1 MKVNSTGLGKT
12 TMVASFTEVRPDP
25 ETGDTLKLRVDAYEP
40 IHWVIT
46 ITLGGADL
54 RRFVKLLLNPV
65 VLLKALVLLVK
76 GTPA

>member
-12 TMVASFTEVRPDP
+12 TMVAGFTEILPDP
-25 ETGDTLKLRVDAYEP
+25 ETGNALKLRVDASEP

-46 ITLGGADL
+46 ITLGGEDM
-54 RRFVKLLLNPV
+54 RRFVRLLLNPAI
-65 VLLKALVLLVK
+65 LLKALVLLIK